1 MNTNVRIY
9 LAWVSAHISING
21 NENADT
27 WAKRSLQYN
36 IFGLDIFTSSPINNK
51 TYMFNTSIE

>member
-1 MNTNVRIY
+1 MRIY
-9 LAWVSAHISING
+9 LAWAPAHISING
-21 NENADT
+21 NKNADT